1 MDSRV
6 HLSKA
11 MSPVPG
17 SEEAEI
23 MKEIPYRELSG
34 SLLWIANGTRPDIS
48 YAVSTLAKYTTNP
61 GMLHWKAL
69 LRVLGY
75 LYATQE
81 YCIKYKRNEAVVD
94 GIDAR
99 GYSRGTLPFTTM
111 DGFVDASYAGDA
123 DTRRST
129 TGYLVQI
136 SGGPV
141 SWQSRLQ
148 SSVALSS
155 MEAEYMAASAAT
167 QEAMWLNRLLQQLGF
182 KTPRPTKIYEDNKAA
197 ILFSDHPGDHRRSK
211 NIDTRR

>member
-1 MDSRV
+1 
-6 HLSKA
+6 
-11 MSPVPG
+11 
-17 SEEAEI
+17 
-23 MKEIPYRELSG
+23 MKEIPYRELIG
-34 SLLWIANGTRPDIS
+34 TLLWVANGTRPDVA

-81 YCIKYKRNEAVVD
+81 YCIKYSRNESVVD

-99 GYSRGTLPFTTM
+99 GYARGVLPFTTM
-111 DGFVDASYAGDA
+111 DGFVDASYAGDV

-129 TGYLVQI
+129 TGYMFKI

-167 QEAMWLNRLLQQLGF
+167 QEAMWLNRLLQQLGL

-197 ILFSDHPGDHRRSK
+197 ILFSSQTILVITGEAS
-211 NIDTRR
+211 ILTLEDTL